1 MTSMSDGEAVRIG
14 HDHMA
19 SMTSMSDWSV
29 RLASATVTMMHHV
42 VSGRVRVLLEGLSNK
57 VK

>member
-1 MTSMSDGEAVRIG
+1 MG